1 MYSSQKFF
9 QAYQQYSF
17 EELRV
22 YSPTQT
28 RVSETLYAH
37 DMGDLTFGALWTP
50 NSVGNFCLTI
60 SIDGISLEEVYRV
73 DVKEAGVPP
82 PPQKP
87 SIKKTQPPNKMRKFI
102 SKNSAGLRIRSH
114 PTLQSEQVGIVKM
127 DGIISFIDEVENDDG
142 VWVRLSTE
150 SIRQHCITGWYP
162 SEAWCLQYNQ
172 HLGKTLLHPVIESQT
187 SQASKIMLARIRN
200 NSQSSLDVN
209 DLTIDSDDIAP
220 TMNIPV
226 ASPSKKEFSSAKVQ
240 KKNELDG

>member
-1 MYSSQKFF
+1 M

-17 EELRV
+17 EELRFF
-22 YSPTQT
+22 SPTQT

-87 SIKKTQPPNKMRKFI
+87 SIKKTQPPNKLRKFV

-150 SIRQHCITGWYP
+150 SIRQHCTTGWYP

-172 HLGKTLLHPVIESQT
+172 HLGKTLLHPVIEPQT
-187 SQASKIMLARIRN
+187 PQAKVMLARIRN
-200 NSQSSLDVN
+200 SSQSSLDVN

-220 TMNIPV
+220 PLSNPV
-226 ASPSKKEFSSAKVQ
+226 ASPSKKDLSLAKVFSTI
-240 KKNELDG
+240 